1 MKISIRS
8 SVFAAAFLFLVPAA
22 ASAQGSEREAV
33 DQAMR
38 TMMRAFE
45 AGDANVAF
53 EVLRKDGV
61 VLGYSASKASVVTQ
75 TAEEWARGFPGR
87 PADDEARRK
96 RSYEILDVSESG
108 AVVLLSTRTRSSSPW
123 WRRRTGPGRESPS
136 IQRSA
141 LPAAS
146 GRRAICRG
154 SAVHCRRSAP
164 PSP

>member
-108 AVVLLSTRTRSSSPW
+108 AVVKVMLDYPAW
-123 WRRRTGPGRESPS
+123 TGVDYL
-136 IQRSA
+136 A
-141 LPAAS
+141 LAKIDGKWMIVSKSWS
-146 GRRAICRG
+146 GKRKQ
-154 SAVHCRRSAP
+154 
-164 PSP
+164 